1 MSLRSF
7 AGIAFWALTAGGV
20 IAILSGENRAISL
33 RVWLATFAL
42 WFAWSAVKA
51 LLVVAPRWP
60 VPSLGFLQADKEPL
74 FHDDDRLREVRALH
88 ALLLRSR
95 DNERAYGQQLRPR
108 LIALSDHY
116 LLVKHGVDAA
126 REPARAASVLG
137 DLAWMVDVDDH
148 ERAPSLD
155 EVDRLLDYLMNEP
168 EHTKD
173 AA

>member
-20 IAILSGENRAISL
+20 IAILSGENRAVSL

-51 LLVVAPRWP
+51 LLAIAPRWP
-60 VPSLGFLQADKEPL
+60 ALSLGFLKANKEPL
-74 FHDDDRLREVRALH
+74 LDNDDRLREVRALH

-95 DNERAYGQQLRPR
+95 DNERAFAQQLRPR

-116 LLVKHGVDAA
+116 LLVNHGIDAA
-126 REPARAASVLG
+126 AEPGRAASALG
-137 DLAWMVDVDDH
+137 DLAWILDVTDH
-148 ERAPSLD
+148 DRAPTLD
-155 EVDRLLDYLMNEP
+155 EIDQLLDRLTNAP
-168 EHTKD
+168 THTKD